1 MKYPSHRII
10 SHTELCYLYINVSRV
25 HYLSGK
31 DDKTDIFFIGKDFYL
46 NTLFHFLQN
55 LSMQTILR
63 ELHYIIDTLFIKL

>member
-1 MKYPSHRII
+1 M
-10 SHTELCYLYINVSRV
+10 
-25 HYLSGK
+25 HYLSGW